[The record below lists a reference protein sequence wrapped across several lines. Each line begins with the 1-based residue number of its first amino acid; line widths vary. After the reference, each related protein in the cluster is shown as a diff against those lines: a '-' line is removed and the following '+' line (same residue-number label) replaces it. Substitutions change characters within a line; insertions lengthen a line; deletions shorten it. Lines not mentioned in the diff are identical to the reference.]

1 MEAAVRSRTWIV
13 GVVVV
18 LAVLVVAGVAAAQ
31 NMPKL
36 PPDITLPQSGDS
48 PGKVVFSHQNHLGYQ
63 AKPDCTVCHP
73 KLAPIVKPAKG
84 VKRAPLT
91 HAAMLKGQACGA
103 CHGKDAHNFDDCTTC
118 HK

>member
-1 MEAAVRSRTWIV
+1 MNNRSWLPAA
-13 GVVVV
+13 
-18 LAVLVVAGVAAAQ
+18 LVLVVTVLAAGAAAAQ

-36 PPDITLPQSGDS
+36 PADIALQQSGDS
-48 PGKVVFSHQNHLGYQ
+48 PGKVVFSHQSHVSYQ

-73 KLAPIVKPAKG
+73 KLAPIVKAPKGAK
-84 VKRAPLT
+84 RTPIT

>member
-1 MEAAVRSRTWIV
+1 MRKRTWTLCLAALV
-13 GVVVV
+13 AV
-18 LAVLVVAGVAAAQ
+18 LAVAAGAAAQ

-36 PPDITLPQSGDS
+36 PPDITLQQSGDS
-48 PGKVVFSHQNHLGYQ
+48 PGKVVFSHQSHLSYQ

-73 KLAPIVKPAKG
+73 KLAPIIKTSKNAK
-84 VKRAPLT
+84 RTPLT
-91 HAAMLKGQACGA
+91 HAAMLKGQACGS

>member
-1 MEAAVRSRTWIV
+1 MRNRTWV
-13 GVVVV
+13 LRLVV
-18 LAVLVVAGVAAAQ
+18 LLTALVVAGAAAAQ

-48 PGKVVFSHQNHLGYQ
+48 PGKVVFSHQSHVSYQ
-63 AKPDCTVCHP
+63 AKADCTVCHP
-73 KLAPIVKPAKG
+73 KLAPIVKTSTTA
-84 VKRAPLT
+84 KRAPIT

>member
-1 MEAAVRSRTWIV
+1 MNKRSFPTRALLLVAA
-13 GVVVV
+13 
-18 LAVLVVAGVAAAQ
+18 LLFAGVAAAQ

-36 PPDITLPQSGDS
+36 PPDLTLPQTGDS
-48 PGKVVFSHQNHLGYQ
+48 PGKVVFSHQSHVSYQ
-63 AKPDCTVCHP
+63 AKADCTVCHP
-73 KLAPIVKPAKG
+73 KLAPIVKTAKTA
-84 VKRAPLT
+84 KRAPIT

>member
-1 MEAAVRSRTWIV
+1 MRNHTWMVR
-13 GVVVV
+13 
-18 LAVLVVAGVAAAQ
+18 LAVLLAGLVVAGAAAAQ

-36 PPDITLPQSGDS
+36 PPDITLAQSGDS
-48 PGKVVFSHQNHLGYQ
+48 PGKVVFSHQSHVGYQ
-63 AKPDCTVCHP
+63 AKADCTVCHP
-73 KLAPIVKPAKG
+73 RLAPIVKTAKG
-84 VKRAPLT
+84 VKRAPIT

>member
-1 MEAAVRSRTWIV
+1 VRSCSPWTLV
-13 GVVVV
+13 AVV
-18 LAVLVVAGVAAAQ
+18 LLGVFVAGAAAAQ

-36 PPDITLPQSGDS
+36 PADIALTQSGDS
-48 PGKVVFSHQNHLGYQ
+48 PGKVTFSHASHLSYQ

-73 KLAPIVKPAKG
+73 KLAPITKAAPG
-84 VKRAPLT
+84 VKREPAT

-103 CHGKDAHNFDDCTTC
+103 CHGKTAHNFDDCSTC

>member
-1 MEAAVRSRTWIV
+1 VRKRAWALR
-13 GVVVV
+13 
-18 LAVLVVAGVAAAQ
+18 LAVVAVAVIVAGVAAAQ

-36 PPDITLPQSGDS
+36 PADIALPQTGDS
-48 PGKVVFSHQNHLGYQ
+48 PGKVVFSHQSHLSYQ

-73 KLAPIVKPAKG
+73 KLAPIMKPMKG
-84 VKRAPLT
+84 TKRTPLT

>member
-1 MEAAVRSRTWIV
+1 MSNRSLWS
-13 GVVVV
+13 
-18 LAVLVVAGVAAAQ
+18 LVAGVAVAVLVAGAAVAQ

-36 PPDITLPQSGDS
+36 PADIALRQSGDS
-48 PGKVVFSHQNHLGYQ
+48 PGKVTFSHASHLSYQ

-73 KLAPIVKPAKG
+73 KLAPITKAPKDA
-84 VKRAPLT
+84 KRAPTT

-103 CHGKDAHNFDDCTTC
+103 CHGKTAHNFDDCTTC

>member
-1 MEAAVRSRTWIV
+1 MEAVVRRHLMWIPIS
-13 GVVVV
+13 VVATIV
-18 LAVLVVAGVAAAQ
+18 LATGAAAAQ
-31 NMPKL
+31 NLSRL
-36 PPDITLPQSGDS
+36 PADITLAQSGDS
-48 PGKVVFSHQNHLGYQ
+48 PGKVTFSHASHVSYQ

-73 KLAPIVKPAKG
+73 RLAPIVKAAKG
-84 VKRAPLT
+84 TRRAAIT

>member
-1 MEAAVRSRTWIV
+1 VHRHRWIGRLV
-13 GVVVV
+13 I
-18 LAVLVVAGVAAAQ
+18 LAVALVIAGAAAAQ

-36 PPDITLPQSGDS
+36 PPDIALPQSGDS
-48 PGKVVFSHQNHLGYQ
+48 PGKVVFSHQSHLAYQ

-84 VKRAPLT
+84 GAKRAPLT

>member
-1 MEAAVRSRTWIV
+1 MPRRSTWAAA
-13 GVVVV
+13 
-18 LAVLVVAGVAAAQ
+18 LAVTATVLVAGVVGAQ
-31 NMPKL
+31 SMPKL
-36 PPDITLPQSGDS
+36 PADITLAQSGDS
-48 PGKVVFSHQNHLGYQ
+48 PGKVLFSHASHVSYL

-73 KLAPIVKPAKG
+73 KLAPIMKAAKG
-84 VKRAPLT
+84 VKRAPVT